1 MRPKISS
8 LKFSFLFPI
17 VLFATILVSTPPAHA
32 IPVEDIP
39 ASIWRSIKDV
49 IGKSGS
55 QIFNNV
61 LSTAINQ
68 LAYDY
73 ATYLGSGAPGQK
85 PFFEQTPLGDRLRDA
100 GDAAFG
106 QFIEDIASNGLRN
119 KDGSFQEDGRGIDI
133 CSPDIFTL
141 NKITLGLTDYDRP
154 GYESGGCS
162 FTELRNSW
170 VSEFD
175 QITSIINDKDYL
187 KKLGSYFD
195 PGGSDLAISY
205 ELFNKANEEIIKGQ
219 TDEQR
224 KAEEN
229 GGWLR
234 VQGLVGKEYQD
245 APGTKER
252 VDTQI
257 KDLQAGAIGKYTGD
271 IFVDAA
277 NIFLN
282 QLALS
287 AFNKLMNNIGSDT
300 SNSSGSGD
308 QFAQG
313 NRGGVLEIENKLSTI
328 VQARFG
334 DRTDYNILGELISC
348 PNPDKPGP
356 TNCVITDSFSTAVS
370 KRMTVIDAINAGY
383 LQKDYAFGYKGLN
396 NEEPPY
402 NQGYPYRSLVILRK
416 YRILPVG
423 WEVAAQ
429 FIQKNNKVPVTPTVN
444 TQDIRLMD
452 LIRCFDPCDE
462 YEGYNDGTGS
472 AKQGNCRPQ
481 VPATPQAWCTGLVDP
496 NWVLEVPKM
505 YCKAQGYGP
514 EVQNSQYI
522 NQGKFCSIKS
532 TNGTEKACVDKC
544 SNLSG
549 NFDTSTCCQANEG
562 ECEQKTQLAV
572 TRNQNYCADEQ
583 SCIKENND
591 GSCAYFGYCTEEKRQ
606 WTFSQDSRNQCQPIN
621 NTCQTFTGNGKTVS
635 YLENTLDYGSCG
647 PNEVGCARY
656 AMNGVYNTTAK
667 AVDWATSTESKF
679 LNKNAE
685 SCDPD
690 KEGCHQFVRTKDDND
705 TNLIADGSFEGSQ
718 CIVSG
723 GGVESKLPEE
733 KFNPFVKSALAQ
745 VAQGNCLLTTLNNS
759 GNLTGPN
766 SRWHI
771 RVNAGSVNA
780 GIVNDSSNHGS
791 QSIYIEGAGGIYS
804 KDSIAPTLL
813 PTGFAFED
821 NRFYTLSVSVFVT
834 EGRVRAGFGTTANGQ
849 SAESNATNSWQNI
862 LVNYYRTAG
871 GATDFYV
878 EGVDGTAKFYIDS
891 LKLTVGN
898 AQSTY
903 SDYLGNNVVYQ
914 KLLPKYLEAACY
926 VSVGDGDA
934 PGSANY
940 QYKENAP
947 TECFN
952 FTRKCNADEV
962 GCEQYTSTTTNI
974 AISGKVKP
982 KDYCPGSC
990 IGYDVFVEQ
999 PTYFSAASSQY
1010 FIPST
1015 ARSCSAQAV
1024 GCSAFTNLDKLEA
1037 GGEAVEYYSYLRSCM
1052 KPDAASCGEFYTWEG
1067 SDEAGFQL
1075 KVYSLKQNGTEPAS
1089 TLSPEEEALIC
1100 NETVFK
1106 KSPSEPG
1113 YNYDCREFYN
1123 RDGEVSYHLYTRT
1136 ISCSDDC
1143 SPYRREVANQAEC
1156 TAGGGTWDVTQSR
1169 CLYYAISTEATSCSA
1184 PEVGCRE
1191 YTGNIANN
1199 TRTVLNDNF
1208 ETVAT
1213 PTDNWT
1219 GGSQSNTSLNLGGHS
1234 LLGSNF
1240 SKTIGSIVK
1249 RNQSYTISFLAKAQA
1264 GSAVV
1269 ATIELVNQE
1278 NQSAVFSTG
1287 SSTNVSSD
1295 WKLYTFNLGL
1305 LDHEVTPIPSQGDAP
1320 DVGEKLRINFSQ
1332 AVHIDTIKLTEVPNR
1347 YYMIKDSWNTPDECD
1362 QTVTGAYSPRYMLGC
1377 SQYKTRDNTTVNLHS
1392 FSQLCQDS
1400 AAGCEQMIDTNN
1412 SGDFRKRLYNDANNN
1427 GTCDAG
1433 ETSCVE
1439 VPADAMMN
1447 VVYDRTKECGAGD
1460 KGCSRYGKASTYDT
1474 TTTYA
1479 DTYKKDNPD
1488 TYNTSLCNQSAVG
1501 CEAWSNG
1508 SGTAY
1513 FKDPGNQACEY
1524 RAKKGTNNQ
1533 FEWFKTLKLKRCGG
1547 TTGGAVCTADSECAG
1562 GLQCV
1567 ETDDPCPVTMA
1578 KTIGTG
1584 GRGNGVEQPTNNWAG
1599 LCAAAQS
1606 GCTEYV
1612 DPVSRFNNNLI
1623 VNPNHEDGEG
1633 GVPHPGWTGVNGNSQ
1648 DMGSTKV
1655 EPNTL
1660 YILSGAEAK
1669 IEDWGNDN
1677 LYQLDSGT
1685 NQFKL
1690 VNAQN
1695 PFKAVAADNDNNSV
1709 NSVEFFILPVDIFD
1723 GFTVTRGSNTPTT
1736 ELKKAAVGYQLRQN
1750 LDKSPTTVDFKT
1762 GRILFNER
1770 RVSGN
1775 GIAPLTYNADYTAT
1789 DSPTGNTPSG
1799 SGLRNA
1805 NVIIKVAPDRS
1816 CSKWLSCRSY
1826 GTDPNDP
1833 TKQICFDIGQ
1843 CTSLSPSG
1851 ECESFDEG
1859 LDLKNQTL
1867 TGANYDL
1874 FANMTGYSKVG
1885 YENNLVNADMYN
1897 LGTMKQIGGS
1907 ANVKNGSFESSS
1919 DWTGGAILNKPN
1931 LIQSITYDDGTLPD
1945 GAAVL
1950 KITNSESAKQ
1960 ESIALQADATYVIS
1974 AYVYV
1979 RGGNLSFKINNG
1991 QEVFNTV
1998 NDLKGQWIRKVGI
2011 YRPSSAGQYEL
2022 TIVGVDEGEKY
2033 IDDVRIESVLNN
2045 RCFGPNCDGTTVG
2058 QRWYTASMCRLYP
2071 KADALGCQY
2080 EDSSSVIQKGWRGY
2094 CLETDPKN
2102 SQACLLWYP
2111 VDRIISEG
2119 SEEGAGLNI
2128 SADLSFCTQAED
2140 HCTDPGQTT
2149 NRPEIY
2155 CGVFAKVDTT
2165 KYWRSRLIEG
2175 SNYVLPLP
2183 DGNIDLGYGGIGT
2196 NNEKIPVPVS
2206 SINRF
2211 STPSLYGSHV
2221 MPQTEWD
2228 NLATIRYN
2236 ASDLYKMNPFLP
2248 YFAALTPDSCL
2259 AGFGNGWGDA
2269 TVCGGCQS
2277 SGGQYHNYGNGC
2289 SAGECAGGNE
2299 NEACKETDIYQYKG
2313 LVKYDSCSIS
2323 GGRAGTRVVNDGAGR
2338 WGSVTIGGNGC
2349 PSSGFECSFST
2360 QEYRIAPS
2368 KAMADQA
2375 VRRLFASGSGDLSWS
2390 GSDYVL
2396 GGTGWGTPG
2405 TQCAQNKRP
2414 TYNTTTRQ
2422 CTAVDG
2428 TTVGSCIS
2436 GSVGQLNS
2444 TNDYCYVAPNV
2455 FNVKVGREGITSG
2468 VYTVEGAGYV
2478 ELKFNSK
2485 VDPEQLPLTAYT
2497 INWDEGATDPTQ
2509 NTNANMYDRPNE
2521 TSPHVFRHYYSYGD
2535 LKAGLS
2541 SQQCPESSNYCL
2553 VRPTITITD
2562 NWGKPFTLNLPVQ
2575 IRVTK

>member
-1 MRPKISS
+1 MRGKISS
-8 LKFSFLFPI
+8 FKFSFLFPI
-17 VLFATILVSTPPAHA
+17 VLFGTILASTSPAHA

-39 ASIWRSIKDV
+39 ATIFRSIKGV
-49 IGKSGS
+49 IDKSGS

-61 LSTAINQ
+61 LRTAINQ

-85 PFFEQTPLGDRLRDA
+85 PFFEQKPLGDRILEA
-100 GDAAFG
+100 GDSALG
-106 QFIEDIASNGLRN
+106 QFVEDLSQYGLQTDN
-119 KDGSFQEDGRGIDI
+119 PDGTVTKEALDL

-141 NKITLGLTDYDRP
+141 NKITLGITDYGRP
-154 GYESGGCS
+154 AYQSGSCS
-162 FTELRNSW
+162 FTQLKNNW
-170 VSEFD
+170 QNQYD
-175 QITSIINDKDYL
+175 QIASIVNDKDYL
-187 KKLGSYFD
+187 QKLGSYFD
-195 PGGSDLAISY
+195 PGGSDLAISF
-205 ELFNKANEEIIKGQ
+205 ELFGKAQEEILIAAQKTDKESQENKG
-219 TDEQR
+219 
-224 KAEEN
+224 
-229 GGWLR
+229 WIR
-234 VQGLVGKEYQD
+234 VEGLVSKQYQD
-245 APGTKER
+245 APGNQEGKGDQVR
-252 VDTQI
+252 DAQTQSLGQI
-257 KDLQAGAIGKYTGD
+257 TGD

-287 AFNKLMNNIGSDT
+287 AFNKLMNNIGSDS

-313 NRGGVLEIENKLSTI
+313 GRGGVLEIENKLSTI

-383 LQKDYAFGYKGLN
+383 LQRDYSFGYKGLN

-402 NQGYPYRSLVILRK
+402 NQGYPYRSLIILRK

-429 FIQKNNKVPVTPTVN
+429 FIQKNNKTTNPPVN

-462 YEGYNDGTGS
+462 YEGYNDGTGP
-472 AKQGNCRPQ
+472 AKAGNCRPQ
-481 VPATPQAWCTGLVDP
+481 VPATPQSWCTGLVDP

-522 NQGKFCSIKS
+522 NQGKFCSNKAD
-532 TNGTEKACVDKC
+532 KACVDEC

-562 ECEQKTQLAV
+562 ECEQKTQLTV

-591 GSCAYFGYCTEEKRQ
+591 GSCAYYGYCTEEKRQ
-606 WTFSQDSRNQCQPIN
+606 WTFTQDSRNQCQPIN

-656 AMNGVYNTTAK
+656 AMNGAYNTVTK
-667 AVDWATSTESKF
+667 KVDWSTSTESKF
-679 LNKNAE
+679 LNKNSE

-690 KEGCHQFVRTKDDND
+690 KEGCHQFIRTKDDND

-718 CIVSG
+718 CIPVNG
-723 GGVESKLPEE
+723 GIESAVPKN
-733 KFNPFVKSALAQ
+733 KFNPFIKSALAQ
-745 VAQGNCLLTTLNNS
+745 VTQGNCQLTTLNNS
-759 GNLTGPN
+759 GNLTAPN
-766 SRWHI
+766 GRWYI
-771 RVNAGSVNA
+771 RVNSGSVNA
-780 GIVNDSSNHGS
+780 GIVNDIADHGS
-791 QSIYIEGAGGIYS
+791 QSLYIEGAGGIYS
-804 KDSIAPTLL
+804 KDNVAPSLL
-813 PTGFAFED
+813 PTGFSFED
-821 NRFYTLSVSVFVT
+821 SRFYTLSATVFVT
-834 EGRVRAGFGTTANGQ
+834 AGKVRAGFGSGANGQ
-849 SAESNATNSWQNI
+849 FAESTATNSWQNL
-862 LVNYYRTAG
+862 LVTYYRTAG
-871 GATDFYV
+871 GASDFYI
-878 EGVDGTAKFYIDS
+878 EGVDGTAKFYIDE

-898 AQSTY
+898 ANTTY
-903 SDYLGNNVVYQ
+903 SDYLSNNVVYQ

-926 VSVGDGDA
+926 VSSGDGDA

-940 QYKENAP
+940 QYKDNAP
-947 TECFN
+947 AECFN

-974 AISGKVKP
+974 AITGKVKP

-1010 FIPST
+1010 FIPQT
-1015 ARSCSAQAV
+1015 AKSCSAQAV
-1024 GCSAFTNLDKLEA
+1024 GCSAFTNLDKEAA
-1037 GGEAVEYYSYLRSCM
+1037 GGEAVEYYSYLRSCI
-1052 KPDAASCGEFYTWEG
+1052 KPDAGSCGEFYTWEG

-1075 KVYSLKQNGTEPAS
+1075 KVYSLKQNGNEPAS
-1089 TLSPEEEALIC
+1089 TLTPEEEALVC
-1100 NETVFK
+1100 NETIFK

-1123 RDGEVSYHLYTRT
+1123 RDGQVSYHLYTRT

-1143 SPYRREVANQAEC
+1143 HPYRREVANQAEC
-1156 TAGGGTWDVTQSR
+1156 TAGGGTWDITQSR
-1169 CLYYAISTEATSCSA
+1169 CLYYAISNEATSCSA

-1199 TRTVLNDNF
+1199 TQIVLNDDF
-1208 ETVAT
+1208 EPGTT
-1213 PTDNWT
+1213 TDEWN
-1219 GGSQSNTSLNLGGHS
+1219 GGSQSNTALNLGGHS

-1240 SKTIGSIVK
+1240 SKTVGTIVE
-1249 RNQSYTISFLAKAQA
+1249 RDESYTISFLAKAQT

-1269 ATIELVNQE
+1269 ASIDLVNQA

-1287 SSTNVSSD
+1287 ASANVTSD
-1295 WKLYTFNLGL
+1295 WKLYTFNLDK
-1305 LDHEVTPIPSQGDAP
+1305 LDHEVTPTPSQGDAP
-1320 DVGEKLRINFSQ
+1320 DTGEKLRINFTQ
-1332 AVHIDTIKLTEVPNR
+1332 AVFIDNIKLTEVPNR
-1347 YYMIKDSWNTPDECD
+1347 YYIIKDSWNTPDECD

-1377 SQYKTRDNTTVNLHS
+1377 SQYETRDNTTVNLHS

-1400 AAGCEQMIDTNN
+1400 AAGCEQMIDTKN
-1412 SGDFRKRLYNDANNN
+1412 SGDFRKRLYNDTNIN
-1427 GTCDAG
+1427 GVCDAG
-1433 ETSCVE
+1433 ENSCVE
-1439 VPADAMMN
+1439 VAADAMMN
-1447 VVYDRTKECGAGD
+1447 IVYDRTKECGASD

-1479 DTYKKDNPD
+1479 DTFKKDNPD
-1488 TYNTSLCNQSAVG
+1488 TYNTSLCNQAAVG

-1508 SGTAY
+1508 NGTAY

-1533 FEWFKTLKLKRCGG
+1533 LEWFRTLRLKRCGG
-1547 TTGGAVCTADSECAG
+1547 TPNGTVCTADAECG
-1562 GLQCV
+1562 NQQCID
-1567 ETDDPCPVTMA
+1567 TDDPCPVTTT
-1578 KTIGTG
+1578 KTIGIG
-1584 GRGNGVEQPTNNWAG
+1584 GRGNAVEQPTNNWAG
-1599 LCAAAQS
+1599 LCAPTQS
-1606 GCTEYV
+1606 GCTEYI

-1623 VNPNHEDGEG
+1623 VNPNHDDGEG
-1633 GVPHPGWTGVNGNSQ
+1633 GVPHPGWTGLNGNSQ

-1660 YILSGAEAK
+1660 YILSGAGGK
-1669 IEDWGNDN
+1669 IEDWGDDS
-1677 LYQLDSGT
+1677 LYQLDSAT

-1695 PFKAVAADNDNNSV
+1695 PFKAVPANNDNDSV
-1709 NSVEFFILPVDIFD
+1709 STVEFFIIPSDTFD
-1723 GFTVTRGSNTPTT
+1723 GFTVTRGSTTPTT

-1770 RVSGN
+1770 RVSGS
-1775 GIAPLTYNADYTAT
+1775 GMAPLSYNADYTAA
-1789 DSPTGNTPSG
+1789 DSSTGNTPSG
-1799 SGLRNA
+1799 AGTRNA
-1805 NVIIKVAPDRS
+1805 NVILKVSPDRS
-1816 CSKWLSCRSY
+1816 CSKWLSCRSF

-1833 TKQICFDIGQ
+1833 SKQICFDIGQ

-1867 TGANYDL
+1867 TSLNYDA

-1885 YENNLVNADMYN
+1885 YEGNLLNADMYN

-1907 ANVKNGSFESSS
+1907 ASVKNGSFETAS
-1919 DWTGGAILNKPN
+1919 DWSGGAILNKPSAT
-1931 LIQSITYDDGTLPD
+1931 QSIANSDGTLPD
-1945 GAAVL
+1945 GTGVL
-1950 KITNSESAKQ
+1950 KVTNSETAKQ
-1960 ESIALQADATYVIS
+1960 VNINLQADATYVIS
-1974 AYVYV
+1974 AYVYI
-1979 RGGNLSFKINNG
+1979 RGGNLSFKMNNS
-1991 QEVFNTV
+1991 QEVFNTS
-1998 NDLKGQWIRKVGI
+1998 NDLKGRWVRKVGTFK
-2011 YRPSSAGQYEL
+2011 PSNNNPYEL
-2022 TIVGVDEGEKY
+2022 TIIGTDEGEKY

-2045 RCFGPNCDGTTVG
+2045 RCFGANCDGATVG

-2071 KADALGCQY
+2071 KADSLGCQY

-2102 SQACLLWYP
+2102 PQACLLWYP

-2119 SEEGAGLNI
+2119 SEEGAGLII
-2128 SADLSFCTQAED
+2128 SSDLSYCTQAED
-2140 HCTDPGQTT
+2140 RCTNPNQNNNTSQ
-2149 NRPEIY
+2149 IY
-2155 CGVFAKVDTT
+2155 CQTFAKVDST

-2183 DGNIDLGYGGIGT
+2183 DGTIDLGYGGIGT
-2196 NNEKIPVPVS
+2196 NNEKLPVTINA
-2206 SINRF
+2206 INRF
-2211 STPSLYGSHV
+2211 SNLSLYGGYTLNNSSS
-2221 MPQTEWD
+2221 
-2228 NLATIRYN
+2228 LATIEYN
-2236 ASDLYKMNPFLP
+2236 AATLYKMNPFLP
-2248 YFAALTPDSCL
+2248 YFAVLTPDQCND
-2259 AGFGNGWGDA
+2259 GRGYGDA
-2269 TVCGGCQS
+2269 NVCKGCQNS
-2277 SGGQYHNYGNGC
+2277 FYPHGYPNGC
-2289 SAGECAGGNE
+2289 NTGDCNGGSENE
-2299 NEACKETDIYQYKG
+2299 NCKESDIYTISQI
-2313 LVKYDSCSIS
+2313 KYDNCTIS
-2323 GGRAGTRVVNDGAGR
+2323 GGYGGTHITQGTGNDAGR
-2338 WGSVTIGGNGC
+2338 WGTVTYGGDGC
-2349 PSSGFECSFST
+2349 PSSSASCYFST
-2360 QEYRIAPS
+2360 QAYQIAPS
-2368 KAMADQA
+2368 KATADQA
-2375 VRRLFASGSGDLSWS
+2375 VRRLFASGTGDLSWNNTS
-2390 GSDYVL
+2390 YVS
-2396 GGTGWGTPG
+2396 TGNSWGTPG
-2405 TQCAQNKRP
+2405 TKCFNNKRP
-2414 TYNTTTRQ
+2414 IYNTSTRQ
-2422 CTAVDG
+2422 CTAADG
-2428 TTVGSCIS
+2428 VTVGSCIS
-2436 GSVGQLNS
+2436 GSVGQSNS
-2444 TNDYCYVAPNV
+2444 TNDYCYVEPNV
-2455 FNVKVGREGITSG
+2455 FNLKVGRDSITSG
-2468 VYTVEGAGYV
+2468 TYTVEGAGYV

-2485 VDPEQLPLTAYT
+2485 IDPEQLPLTSYN

-2521 TSPHVFRHYYSYGD
+2521 SSPHVFRHYYSYAD

-2541 SQQCPESSNYCL
+2541 SQQCPTSSNYCL
-2553 VRPTITITD
+2553 VRPVITITD
-2562 NWGKPFTLNLPVQ
+2562 NWGKPFILTSPVQ
-2575 IRVTK
+2575 IKVTDN